1 MFDPAYIVRNNKH
14 FPMNST
20 HEISLG
26 IFDINGTIQDKNG
39 VPKEVIEGF
48 KAMGRNGLRTTI
60 ATGRGVSRAKQLLG
74 DALHTVVSPGMPI
87 SVENGSRLATLDG
100 KNIAHHTLSPDVR
113 KSSLD
118 IIDSERDDIEF
129 VAHYPQDNR
138 RGISLWTPN
147 GEVPMSF
154 TQRHGSF
161 GEIYTDS
168 VSDLDARVEA
178 DKAGMLII
186 KPRDTELAAAFT
198 GANVEINETELNIL
212 NGSVNKGRGVQDIAE
227 YTGVPL
233 EEISVAG
240 NDYNDLSMLRL
251 ATGRKFFVGDN
262 KIDSYSDT
270 VIRLATPALL
280 GAYLSTLYSR
290 TF

>member
-1 MFDPAYIVRNNKH
+1 MFDPAYLVRNNKH
-14 FPMNST
+14 FPMSNT

-60 ATGRGVSRAKQLLG
+60 ATGRGVSRAKELLG

-198 GANVEINETELNIL
+198 GANVEINEAELNVL
-212 NGSVNKGRGVQDIAE
+212 NENVDKGRGVQDIAE
-227 YTGVPL
+227 YVGVPL
-233 EEISVAG
+233 REVLVAG
-240 NDYNDLSMLRL
+240 NDHNDIPMFTQLVGEKL
-251 ATGRKFFVGDN
+251 FVGDN
-262 KIDSYSDT
+262 EISFPPGAFLRFS
-270 VIRLATPALL
+270 TPALL
-280 GAYLSTLYSR
+280 GNYLKTANY
-290 TF
+290 